1 MPRGVDTS
9 MLERLIQ
16 DALFFFATLDPIGT
30 VMLFAGLSAGMK
42 DRERR
47 STARRAIIYAAAIL
61 LGSVIVGQVLLT
73 ALGIRLLSLQVAGG
87 AILFLLG
94 LQMLFSGSDQTSTGK
109 PESGYDLAV
118 FPLAVP
124 SIAGPGAIMAAIVRT
139 DHAAY
144 SLGEQIATAA
154 VLVGTL
160 ILTWIC
166 MLLAGPILKLI
177 GENGA
182 TILVR
187 VLGMILAALSVE
199 LVLTALGVAGWG

>member
-1 MPRGVDTS
+1 

-30 VMLFAGLSAGMK
+30 AMLFAGLSAGMK
-42 DRERR
+42 DQERK

-61 LGSVIVGQVLLT
+61 LASVIVGQVLLT

-109 PESGYDLAV
+109 PESGHDLAV

-139 DHAAY
+139 DHTAY
-144 SLGEQIATAA
+144 SFGEQIATAG

-160 ILTWIC
+160 ILTWIF
-166 MLLAGPILKLI
+166 MLLAGPILRII
-177 GENGA
+177 GQNGA